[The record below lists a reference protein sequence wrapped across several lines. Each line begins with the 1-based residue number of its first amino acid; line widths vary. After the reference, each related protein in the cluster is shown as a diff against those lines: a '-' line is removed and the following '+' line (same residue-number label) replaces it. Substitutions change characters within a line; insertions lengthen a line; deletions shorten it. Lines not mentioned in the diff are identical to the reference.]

1 MESSVIQLP
10 PFRHGLLTHGE
21 GICTLHC
28 VPVNPGLHV
37 EQVGAT
43 KFPVQVPWRKNLEFC
58 MKFQN
63 YIY

>member
-43 KFPVQVPWRKNLEFC
+43 KFPVQVPWRKNLEF
-58 MKFQN
+58 
-63 YIY
+63 